1 MNNFR
6 DPVLFNKPINL
17 IKKSNRSKIHIK
29 ENPDRP
35 VILSSVL
42 TMIFINLVERP
53 AVRYSLTMRR
63 KEAKKMIDRET
74 TERIIETAEIT
85 DVIQDFVNLKK
96 RGTNYLGLCPFHNE
110 KTPSFTVS
118 PSKGIFKCFGCGK
131 GGNSINFIM
140 EHEHLSYP
148 EALRYLARKYNIEI
162 REKEMTAEEVEE
174 KNTRDSLLIVTNFA
188 KKHYIDNL
196 FHQEEGKS
204 VGLSYLRERGIRDDM
219 IERFEL
225 GYSLDQWEGFTQA
238 ALKKG
243 FKQDFL
249 EKAGLTIAKENK
261 RYDRFRGRVMFPIR
275 SLSGNVI
282 GFGGRTLKK
291 DDKTAKYLNSPESEI
306 YHKSNILY
314 GIYQAKKAIT
324 KNNKCYMVEGY
335 TDVIALHQSGVE
347 NVVAS
352 SGTSLTENQ
361 VRLVKRFTP
370 NITIIFDGDP
380 AGIKASLRGID
391 LVLEQGMNVKVLLLP
406 DGEDPDSFARSRSA
420 SEFEQYI
427 EANEKDFIHFKTRLL
442 SDEAQNDPVKR
453 ANLINDIV
461 RSISMIPD
469 GIMRSVYIKNCSS
482 ILDIDEKVLY
492 QETNKIRSKRA
503 HQKYRRD
510 QASKE
515 KEEKNNQNLTT
526 LPSFIEEV
534 YSETQE
540 KEIIR
545 LLLQYGE
552 KELFTYKEDKYE
564 DTKTLSV
571 AQYIIKEILNDELEF
586 KNLIYKKI
594 FEEYLETLNK
604 GTHPN
609 RNHFI
614 YHSDDKI
621 SSLAADL
628 LSPNYELSEFF
639 KKKSGV
645 HVEPE
650 DMKLKLLVPE
660 AIIAYKR
667 KILEKAQKDKV
678 KEIQVAQKEGKSDET
693 ILELQQEY
701 QAIASA
707 VNSISKDR
715 GWVVFR

>member
-1 MNNFR
+1 
-6 DPVLFNKPINL
+6 
-17 IKKSNRSKIHIK
+17 
-29 ENPDRP
+29 
-35 VILSSVL
+35 
-42 TMIFINLVERP
+42 
-53 AVRYSLTMRR
+53 
-63 KEAKKMIDRET
+63 MIDRET
-74 TERIIETAEIT
+74 TEKIIETAEIT

-96 RGTNYLGLCPFHNE
+96 RGTNYLGLCPFHSE

-131 GGNSINFIM
+131 GGNAINFIM

-148 EALRYLARKYNIEI
+148 EALRYLAKKYNIEI
-162 REKEMTAEEVEE
+162 REKELTAEEVEE
-174 KNTRDSLLIVTNFA
+174 RNVRDSLLIVTNFA
-188 KKHYIDNL
+188 KKHYINNL
-196 FHQEEGKS
+196 HQREEGQNI
-204 VGLSYLRERGIRDDM
+204 GLSYLRERGIRDDM

-225 GYSLDQWEGFTQA
+225 GYSLDQWEGFTRA
-238 ALKKG
+238 AIQKG
-243 FKQDFL
+243 FKQEYL

-261 RYDRFRGRVMFPIR
+261 RYDRFRGRIMFPIR

-291 DDKTAKYLNSPESEI
+291 DDKTAKYLNSPESDI

-324 KNNKCYMVEGY
+324 QQDKCYLVEGY
-335 TDVIALHQSGVE
+335 TDVIALHQSGIE
-347 NVVAS
+347 NVVAA

-370 NITIIFDGDP
+370 NITIIFDGDQ

-391 LVLEQGMNVKVLLLP
+391 LILEQGMNVKVLLLP
-406 DGEDPDSFARSRSA
+406 DGEDPDSFAKSRNA
-420 SEFEQYI
+420 SQLERYI
-427 EANEKDFIHFKTRLL
+427 GENEKDFIHFKTRLL
-442 SDEAQNDPVKR
+442 AEEAENDPVKR

-469 GIMRSVYIKNCSS
+469 GIMRSVYIKNCSGM
-482 ILDIDEKVLY
+482 LDIDEKILY
-492 QETNKIRSKRA
+492 QETNKIRNKRA
-503 HQKYRRD
+503 KQRHRKV
-510 QASKE
+510 QAE
-515 KEEKNNQNLTT
+515 QDREEKNNQNLTT

-552 KELFTYKEDKYE
+552 KELYTYKEDKYE
-564 DTKTLSV
+564 APKTLSV

-594 FEEYLETLNK
+594 FEEYLDTLNK
-604 GTHPN
+604 GAHPG

-614 YHSDDKI
+614 YHSDEKI
-621 SSLAADL
+621 SKLAADL
-628 LSPNYELSEFF
+628 LSPAYELSEFF
-639 KKKSGV
+639 RKKSGIYT
-645 HVEPE
+645 EPE
-650 DMKLKLLVPE
+650 EMKLKMLVPE

-678 KEIQVAQKEGKSDET
+678 KEIQQAQQKGNESEKIME
-693 ILELQQEY
+693 IQQEY
-701 QAIASA
+701 QAITSA
-707 VNSISKDR
+707 INSISKDR

>member
-1 MNNFR
+1 
-6 DPVLFNKPINL
+6 
-17 IKKSNRSKIHIK
+17 
-29 ENPDRP
+29 
-35 VILSSVL
+35 
-42 TMIFINLVERP
+42 
-53 AVRYSLTMRR
+53 
-63 KEAKKMIDRET
+63 MIDRET
-74 TERIIETAEIT
+74 TERIIETAEIA

-96 RGTNYLGLCPFHNE
+96 RGTNYLGLCPFHSE

-131 GGNSINFIM
+131 GGNAINFIM

-148 EALRYLARKYNIEI
+148 EALRYLAKKYNIDI
-162 REKEMTAEEVEE
+162 KEKELTAEEVEE
-174 KNTRDSLLIVTNFA
+174 KNVRDSLLIVTNFA
-188 KKHYIDNL
+188 KKHYIHNL
-196 FHQEEGKS
+196 FHQEEGKKI
-204 VGLSYLRERGIRDDM
+204 GLSYLQERGIREDM

-225 GYSLDQWEGFTQA
+225 GYSLDQWEGFTRA
-238 ALKKG
+238 AIQKG
-243 FKQDFL
+243 FKQEYL
-249 EKAGLTIAKENK
+249 EKAGFTIAKENK
-261 RYDRFRGRVMFPIR
+261 RYDRFRGRIMFPIR

-282 GFGGRTLKK
+282 GFGGRALKK
-291 DDKTAKYLNSPESEI
+291 DDKAKYLNSPESDI

-324 KNNKCYMVEGY
+324 RQDKCFLVEGY
-335 TDVIALHQSGVE
+335 TDVIALHQSGIE
-347 NVVAS
+347 NVVAA

-391 LVLEQGMNVKVLLLP
+391 LILEQGMNVKVLLLP
-406 DGEDPDSFARSRSA
+406 DGEDPDSFAKTRSA
-420 SEFEQYI
+420 SELGEYI
-427 EANEKDFIHFKTRLL
+427 RNNEKDFIHFKTRLL
-442 SDEAQNDPVKR
+442 AEEAENDPVKR

-461 RSISMIPD
+461 RSISVIPD
-469 GIMRSVYIKNCSS
+469 GIMRSVYIKNCSGM
-482 ILDIDEKVLY
+482 LDIDEKILY
-492 QETNKIRSKRA
+492 QETNKIRNKRA
-503 HQKYRRD
+503 KQRHRKA
-510 QASKE
+510 QADKDR
-515 KEEKNNQNLTT
+515 EEKNNQNLTT

-552 KELFTYKEDKYE
+552 QELYTYKEDKYE
-564 DTKTLSV
+564 EPKSLSV

-604 GTHPN
+604 GEHPG

-639 KKKSGV
+639 KKKSGI

-650 DMKLKLLVPE
+650 DMKLKMLIPE

-678 KEIQVAQKEGKSDET
+678 KEIQQAQQNGADPHKIME
-693 ILELQQEY
+693 IQQEY
-701 QAIASA
+701 QAITSA
-707 VNSISKDR
+707 INSISKDR